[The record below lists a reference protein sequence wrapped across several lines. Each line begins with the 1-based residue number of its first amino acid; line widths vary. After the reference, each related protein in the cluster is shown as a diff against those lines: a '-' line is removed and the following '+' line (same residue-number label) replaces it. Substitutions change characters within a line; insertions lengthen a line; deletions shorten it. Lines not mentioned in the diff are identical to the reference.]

1 MTEDPAPSP
10 EGAAK
15 PQPKSKPRH
24 LPVLLGIAGVIAAVS
39 VVLYGIGGQGGKDS
53 GYKDSGGKKVD
64 GSAQKCSAERGLAAS
79 LKPLVHGE
87 VAALGLNPKGEPLPA
102 LNFAGPDGAK
112 TNLSAFSGKIVLLN
126 LWATWCV
133 PCRKEMPSLDRLEA
147 ALGSKDFQVVTV
159 NIDTAKLEKAK
170 QFFDEVGIK
179 TLGFYADSSA
189 DVFQALKQNGKV
201 VGLPTSVLVGRNG
214 CEIGTMSGPAEWD
227 SADAKALIEAAV
239 R

>member
-1 MTEDPAPSP
+1 MTEDPVPSP
-10 EGAAK
+10 ESAAK
-15 PQPKSKPRH
+15 RKPRF

-39 VVLYGIGGQGGKDS
+39 VVLYGIGGRDS
-53 GYKDSGGKKVD
+53 KEAGVA
-64 GSAQKCSAERGLAAS
+64 AQKCSAERGLAAS

-87 VAALGLNPKGEPLPA
+87 VAALGLNSKGEPLPP
-102 LNFAGPDGAK
+102 LSFAGPDGAK
-112 TNLSAFSGKIVLLN
+112 TDLAAFKGRIVLLN

-133 PCRKEMPSLDRLEA
+133 PCRKEMPSLDRLEG

-170 QFFDEVGIK
+170 QFFDEVGIRK
-179 TLGFYADSSA
+179 LNFYADSTA
-189 DVFQALKQNGKV
+189 DVFQALKQSGKV

-239 R
+239 K

>member
-10 EGAAK
+10 ESAARQK
-15 PQPKSKPRH
+15 LRF
-24 LPVLLGIAGVIAAVS
+24 LPAVLGIAGVIAAVS
-39 VVLYGIGGQGGKDS
+39 VVLYGIGGPGD
-53 GYKDSGGKKVD
+53 KDSGGKKA
-64 GSAQKCSAERGLAAS
+64 SETAQKCSAERGLAAS
-79 LKPLVHGE
+79 LKPFVHGE

-102 LNFAGPDGAK
+102 LTFAGPDGAK
-112 TNLSAFSGKIVLLN
+112 TDLSAFKGKIVLLN

-133 PCRKEMPSLDRLEA
+133 PCRKEMPSLDRLEG

-159 NIDTAKLEKAK
+159 NIDTAKLEKAR

-179 TLGFYADSSA
+179 KLGFYADSTA

-227 SADAKALIEAAV
+227 SDDAKALIEAAV
-239 R
+239 K